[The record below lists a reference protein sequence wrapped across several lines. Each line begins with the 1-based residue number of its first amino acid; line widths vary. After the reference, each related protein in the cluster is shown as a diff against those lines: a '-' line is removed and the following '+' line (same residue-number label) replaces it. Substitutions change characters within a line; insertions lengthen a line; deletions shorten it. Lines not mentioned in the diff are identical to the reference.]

1 MADEIHSFLTE
12 DAAED
17 VADDIYTSLAEA
29 VREAGNIDNIGVCDG
44 IGKTAIVFSG
54 VETYNVYFDGRRD
67 IAVQFNLTGAG
78 KDTEQKAL
86 VSKLAGIC
94 SVLRDA
100 SITVEGFA
108 RPRIRIDTLPVP
120 IVHDDKSWIYSA
132 RISVRGIMNKGG

>member
-1 MADEIHSFLTE
+1 MADEIHSILTE

-78 KDTEQKAL
+78 KDTEQRAL

-94 SVLRDA
+94 SVLKEA

>member
-1 MADEIHSFLTE
+1 M
-12 DAAED
+12 
-17 VADDIYTSLAEA
+17 ADDIYTSLAEA

-86 VSKLAGIC
+86 VSKLTGIC
-94 SVLRDA
+94 SALRNA

-120 IVHDDKSWIYSA
+120 IVHDNKSWIYSA

>member
-94 SVLRDA
+94 SVLRNA

-132 RISVRGIMNKGG
+132 RISVRGITRT

>member
-17 VADDIYTSLAEA
+17 VVDDIYTSLAEA

-78 KDTEQKAL
+78 KDTEQRAL

-132 RISVRGIMNKGG
+132 RISVRGIMNT

>member
-1 MADEIHSFLTE
+1 M
-12 DAAED
+12 
-17 VADDIYTSLAEA
+17 ADDIYTSLAEA
-29 VREAGNIDNIGVCDG
+29 VREAGNIDSIGVCDG

-78 KDTEQKAL
+78 EDTEQRAL

-94 SVLRDA
+94 SALRNA

-120 IVHDDKSWIYSA
+120 IVHDNKSWIYSA

>member
-17 VADDIYTSLAEA
+17 VVDDIYTSLAEA

-54 VETYNVYFDGRRD
+54 VETYSVYFDGRRD

-94 SVLRDA
+94 SVLRNA

-120 IVHDDKSWIYSA
+120 IVHDNKSWIYSA
-132 RISVRGIMNKGG
+132 RISVRGIMNT

>member
-86 VSKLAGIC
+86 VSKLTGIC
-94 SVLRDA
+94 SVLRNA

-132 RISVRGIMNKGG
+132 RISVRGITRT

>member
-17 VADDIYTSLAEA
+17 VVDDIYTSLAEA

-132 RISVRGIMNKGG
+132 RISVRGITRT

>member
-17 VADDIYTSLAEA
+17 VVDDIYTSLAEA

-86 VSKLAGIC
+86 VSKLTGIC
-94 SVLRDA
+94 SVLRNA

-132 RISVRGIMNKGG
+132 RISVRGITRT